1 MLSNF
6 ANYITHHL
14 HAETFDICGEE
25 CRTAVFKKPPLCGAG
40 TRPHDTHLSHEETR
54 AEPYTGITAQP
65 ATSLED
71 AKKKGRCSC
80 PGASEGKG
88 V

>member
-40 TRPHDTHLSHEETR
+40 TRPHDTHLSHEETC
-54 AEPYTGITAQP
+54 AEPYTELTK
-65 ATSLED
+65 TED
-71 AKKKGRCSC
+71 
-80 PGASEGKG
+80 EGVEKMG
-88 V
+88 QKLLRLT